1 MHSGNAN
8 RKEQRKPAAKSQP
21 AGFNCKPGLHTA
33 APDGEGNSTQGWP
46 NCAESRSSDSRLGD
60 SAKTS
65 DSRLGDLAIRV
76 TPINPLLTP
85 TWPAC
90 AVLRDRSSIFNIPS
104 KHFELVRHHHFAVL
118 LNIDK
123 LLSGCGLQPIED
135 RRVDM
140 PVSRPVSLARGGRND
155 LK

>member
-1 MHSGNAN
+1 MLLKPVRPPWQATPVQLLLQPSAMSQLCALSEN
-8 RKEQRKPAAKSQP
+8 EQTPWDKNVPPQQA
-21 AGFNCKPGLHTA
+21 
-33 APDGEGNSTQGWP
+33 
-46 NCAESRSSDSRLGD
+46 CATPTRFGPYLV
-60 SAKTS
+60 
-65 DSRLGDLAIRV
+65 V

-85 TWPAC
+85 AWQAC
-90 AVLRDRSSIFNIPS
+90 VVLRDRSSIFNIPS
-104 KHFELVRHHHFAVL
+104 KHFELVRRHHFAVL